1 MCESGPVLDHH
12 LHVWPHEPGTPTPS
26 FDLLESYCEA
36 AAARGI
42 TQIAITEHCHR
53 FDRIIDEVLPQWE
66 RPLSG
71 ELAEATARI
80 VAEESGADLDTY
92 VAALEDAQRLGLPIL
107 IGLEVDHLPGAGEA
121 MSAVLD
127 EYPFDILL
135 GSVHWL
141 DDWLFDAYGIATFAR
156 QWEQRDTS
164 EVFAHYVDSIIE
176 LARSGAV
183 DVLAHLD
190 VIKVAGY
197 RPEDLQIHHD
207 RLVSALA
214 ELNVAIEFSSAGLRK
229 PANETYPSL
238 PLLDQL
244 FDAGL
249 SLVTA
254 SDGHRL
260 AEIGLGYDV
269 LEAELDARNIETL
282 TTFSR
287 REPRPYQRRSASRS

>member
-1 MCESGPVLDHH
+1 MLDHH

-26 FDLLESYCEA
+26 FELLESYCEA

-42 TQIAITEHCHR
+42 TRIAITEHCHR

-66 RPLSG
+66 RPLTG
-71 ELAEATARI
+71 ELAEATAQI
-80 VAEESGADLDTY
+80 VTEESGADLDAY
-92 VAALEDAQRLGLPIL
+92 VVALEDAQRRGLPLL
-107 IGLEVDHLPGAGEA
+107 IGLEVDHLPGANEA
-121 MSAVLD
+121 MAGVLTD
-127 EYPFDILL
+127 YPFDLLL

-156 QWEQRDTS
+156 QWELRDTS
-164 EVFAHYVDSIIE
+164 EVFARYVDSIIE

-197 RPEDLQIHHD
+197 RPDDIQIHYD

-214 ELNVAIEFSSAGLRK
+214 GTDVAIEFSSAGLRK

-244 FDAGL
+244 LDAGL
-249 SLVTA
+249 NLVTA

-260 AEIGLGYDV
+260 AEIGLGYDI
-269 LEAELDARNIETL
+269 LEAELNARNIETL

-287 REPRPYQRRSASRS
+287 REPRPYRRQGSPSGS